1 MQGEGIMEIKIGIAK
16 MKKYA
21 VEECGDSVEVAERPR
36 GGISAILADG
46 QGSGKAAK
54 ITSSLVINKAAALIA
69 DGARDGAVARAV
81 HDYLYAIKDGKV
93 SSTLTLLSAD
103 LDTQTVV
110 FSRNSNCPVIVKH
123 QFGMDIYDEEISSI
137 GVHKRMKPL
146 MYQIPLEMGM
156 LLVSYT
162 DGIQAAGRKRGK
174 VMNFGMIEKIISE
187 NHAEDATFIAESILE
202 YALALDDY
210 RPGDDMTV
218 VVMGISDK
226 ERVHNIQKMS
236 VSFPC

>member
-1 MQGEGIMEIKIGIAK
+1 MEIKIGIAK
-16 MKKYA
+16 INKYA
-21 VEECGDSVEVAERPR
+21 MAECGDSVDVTERPS
-36 GGISAILADG
+36 GGISAVLADG

-54 ITSSLVINKAAALIA
+54 ITSTLVVNKAVALIA

-81 HDYLYAIKDGKV
+81 HDYLYVVKDGKV

-103 LDTQTVV
+103 MDTQTVV
-110 FSRNSNCPVIVKH
+110 FSRNSNCPVIIKH
-123 QFGMDIYDEEISSI
+123 EFGMDIYDEEISSI

-146 MYQIPLEMGM
+146 MCQLPMEVGM
-156 LLVSYT
+156 ILVSYT

-174 VMNFGMIEKIISE
+174 PMDFTRIQKLITESK
-187 NHAEDATFIAESILE
+187 AEDATFIAESILE
-202 YALALDDY
+202 YALELDDY

-218 VVMGISDK
+218 VVMGICDTDM
-226 ERVHNIQKMS
+226 VYNIQRMS